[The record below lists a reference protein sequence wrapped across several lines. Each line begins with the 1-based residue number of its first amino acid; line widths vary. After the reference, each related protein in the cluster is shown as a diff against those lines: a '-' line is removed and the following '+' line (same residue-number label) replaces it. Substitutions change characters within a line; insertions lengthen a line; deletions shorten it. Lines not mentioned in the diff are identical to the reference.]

1 MEIKMGKREQRE
13 QLFKLVFMTE
23 FNHPEEMPEQI
34 AMYFEESQDAV
45 EDGEVKFASEK
56 EQIRISARFDA
67 VMEKLPEIDEMINK
81 NAVGWTTER
90 MGKVEVAIIRVA
102 VYEMEFDEEVPQSV
116 AINEAVELAKKFGQ
130 DESAYF
136 VNGILAKMAK

>member
-34 AMYFEESQDAV
+34 AMYFAESQDAV
-45 EDGEVKFASEK
+45 EDDNVKFASEK
-56 EQIRISARFDA
+56 EQIGISARFDS
-67 VMEKLPEIDEMINK
+67 VIGKLSEIDEIINK
-81 NAVGWTTER
+81 NAVGWSTER

-102 VYEMEFDEEVPQSV
+102 VYEMLFDEEVPQSV

-130 DESAYF
+130 DESPSF
-136 VNGILAKMAK
+136 VNGVLAKIAK

>member
-1 MEIKMGKREQRE
+1 MGKREQRE

-34 AMYFEESQDAV
+34 LMYFEESQDAV

-56 EQIRISARFDA
+56 EQIGISARFDA
-67 VMEKLPEIDEMINK
+67 VMAKKSEIDEIINK

-90 MGKVEVAIIRVA
+90 MGKVEIAIIRVA
-102 VYEMEFDEEVPQSV
+102 VYEMEFDEDVPQSV

-130 DESAYF
+130 DESASF
-136 VNGILAKMAK
+136 VNGILAKIAK

>member
-1 MEIKMGKREQRE
+1 MGKREQRE

-34 AMYFEESQDAV
+34 LMYFEESQDAV

-56 EQIRISARFDA
+56 EQIGISARFDA
-67 VMEKLPEIDEMINK
+67 VMAQKSEIDEIINR

-90 MGKVEVAIIRVA
+90 MGKVELAIIRVA
-102 VYEMEFDEEVPQSV
+102 VYEMEFDEDVPQSV

-130 DESAYF
+130 DESASF
-136 VNGILAKMAK
+136 VNGILAKIAK

>member
-1 MEIKMGKREQRE
+1 MGKREQRE

-34 AMYFEESQDAV
+34 LMYFEESQDAV

-56 EQIRISARFDA
+56 EQIGISARFDA
-67 VMEKLPEIDEMINK
+67 VMAKKSEIDEIINK

-90 MGKVEVAIIRVA
+90 MGKVELAIIRVA
-102 VYEMEFDEEVPQSV
+102 VYEMEFDEDVPQSV

-130 DESAYF
+130 DESASF
-136 VNGILAKMAK
+136 VNGILAKIAK